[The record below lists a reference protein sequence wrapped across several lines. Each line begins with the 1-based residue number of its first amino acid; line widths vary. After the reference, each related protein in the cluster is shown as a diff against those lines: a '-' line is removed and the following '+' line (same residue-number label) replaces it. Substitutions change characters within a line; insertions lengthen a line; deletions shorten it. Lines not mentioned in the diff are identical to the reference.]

1 MTIKEEILNW
11 YEESEERKALKEWFN
26 NDKQNQELLKLYK
39 SKHNVIEEIEAI
51 IKEKEERL
59 ALHLLCVHPNYQK
72 SKYKVM
78 IIGQELNGG
87 YGIKKSDGDI
97 DIKLMML
104 DFFKTINSKHKK
116 KPSGHFSNFSADF
129 TKSINE
135 ETENNSYHVWTNIR
149 KFSYR
154 KKRLKDKVNKSDSK
168 KTPRNKLPDKIQKI
182 IDEEFNILADEIKI
196 IKPDIVLFLIGP
208 TKKYKDE
215 LEKQLKGIKYHEV
228 DDYKKRELVRLEHEV
243 LPYKSFRTYHPQY
256 LKRNRKGIDL
266 TSKYL
271 KTLLEECKK

>member
-26 NDKQNQELLKLYK
+26 NEKQNQELLKLYK
-39 SKHNVIEEIEAI
+39 SKHNVIKEIEAI
-51 IKEKEERL
+51 IKEKEEIL

-104 DFFKTINSKHKK
+104 DFFKTINSKHKR
-116 KPSGHFSNFSADF
+116 KPSGHFSNFSVDF

-135 ETENNSYHVWTNIR
+135 ETENNNLTCYFSFALSSAFLFFLFSIVDYINKNIIYYYLTN
-149 KFSYR
+149 
-154 KKRLKDKVNKSDSK
+154 LLN
-168 KTPRNKLPDKIQKI
+168 
-182 IDEEFNILADEIKI
+182 
-196 IKPDIVLFLIGP
+196 FLI
-208 TKKYKDE
+208 YE
-215 LEKQLKGIKYHEV
+215 
-228 DDYKKRELVRLEHEV
+228 
-243 LPYKSFRTYHPQY
+243 
-256 LKRNRKGIDL
+256 
-266 TSKYL
+266 
-271 KTLLEECKK
+271 